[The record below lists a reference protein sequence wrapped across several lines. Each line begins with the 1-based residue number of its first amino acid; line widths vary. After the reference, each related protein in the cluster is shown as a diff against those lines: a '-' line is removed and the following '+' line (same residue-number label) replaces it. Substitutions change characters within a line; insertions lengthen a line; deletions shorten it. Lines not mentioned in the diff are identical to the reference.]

1 MIASELWRASAS
13 DLAQAIRNKTVSSR
27 EAVEAYLARIEQVNP
42 RINAITEVLA
52 EQALAMALQADTL
65 AAQGRWQGPLHGVP
79 FTVKCNIDLV
89 GSPTTSGVVAFQ
101 REVPPVDAPLV
112 VQLKAAG
119 AIPLARTNMPDFGMR
134 WHTDN
139 ELYGPTINPW
149 SAAHSPGGSSGG
161 EAAALA
167 TGMTPLGVG
176 NDYAGSLRLPSQAC
190 GTVALRPSY
199 GRVASASIE
208 HEERSL
214 TLQLFAVQGP
224 MARNVRD
231 LALLFNSMIG
241 PDANDPWWVP
251 APAEGARPDKPLKV
265 AVITN
270 PAGLGVAEEV
280 AVGVKR
286 AANALADAGYIIEE
300 IEPPHLDLIYRLFM
314 ALANTDLYHSLLP
327 VLKQLGSKA
336 SLHYTRTSL
345 DLVPPLDIFGYQ
357 RWFMKRH
364 AIATAWS
371 LFQAR
376 FPLILGPVSTMHLFP
391 ANYDQGGLGN
401 VEKLVQAHRLM
412 VAANFLGLP
421 ALALPVGVASQ
432 LPQSVQIIGSRY
444 REDLCLA
451 AAQAI
456 EDRLGTITPI
466 DPQPSPV

>member
-1 MIASELWRASAS
+1 MTNELWRASAS

-27 EAVEAYLARIEQVNP
+27 EVVEAYLARIEQVNP
-42 RINAITEVLA
+42 RVNAITQVLA
-52 EQALAMALQADTL
+52 EQALSMAQQADDL
-65 AAQGRWQGPLHGVP
+65 ASQGRWQGPLHGVP
-79 FTVKCNIDLV
+79 FTVKCNIDLA
-89 GSPTTSGVVAFQ
+89 GSPTTNGVVAFLQ
-101 REVPPVDAPLV
+101 EVPPADAPLI

-161 EAAALA
+161 EAVALA
-167 TGMTPLGVG
+167 TGMTPLGTG

-199 GRVASASIE
+199 GRVASAAIQR
-208 HEERSL
+208 EEPSL

-231 LALLFNSMIG
+231 LALLFSSMIG
-241 PDANDPWWVP
+241 PDARDPWWIP
-251 APAEGARPDKPLKV
+251 APAEGARPDQPLRV

-280 AVGVKR
+280 AAGVKR
-286 AANALADAGYIIEE
+286 AADALADAGYIVEE
-300 IEPPHLDLIYRLFM
+300 VEPPFLEEIYRLFM

-327 VLKQLGSKA
+327 VLEQLGSKA
-336 SLHYTRTSL
+336 SLHHTRTSL
-345 DLVPPLDIFGYQ
+345 VIAPPLDIVGYQ
-357 RWFMKRH
+357 RGFMRRH
-364 AIATAWS
+364 AIAAAWS

-391 ANYDQGGLGN
+391 ANYDQGGPGN
-401 VEKLVQAHRLM
+401 VENLLQAHRLI

-432 LPQSVQIIGSRY
+432 LPQSVQIIGPHY
-444 REDLCLA
+444 REDLCFA
-451 AAQAI
+451 VAQAI

-466 DPQPSPV
+466 DPRS